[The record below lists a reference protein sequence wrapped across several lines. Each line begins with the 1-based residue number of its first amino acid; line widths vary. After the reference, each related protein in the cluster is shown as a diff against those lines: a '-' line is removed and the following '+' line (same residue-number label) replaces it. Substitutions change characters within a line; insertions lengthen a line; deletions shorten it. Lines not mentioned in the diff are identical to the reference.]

1 MKAFRILLFRV
12 ACVGVAVF
20 AVFVLFSF
28 TKNYSIVIPSSDQTQ
43 TARALPSN
51 SSHGKIVYL
60 DATKFFGSNL
70 SVLAGSI
77 IGKNILSQNPN
88 GPQLTNEQS
97 PIVLDQKQVTQDI
110 AAQVYTQAVKDLTI
124 YTEKDIT
131 RVLDTQSA
139 VAAYTQGLKT
149 ISNAYLEPFRNKDI
163 SVLAALVIRQND
175 NDARKILLSYA
186 DASQQA
192 LDELIKLPV
201 PDSWVTLHIELMN
214 IISESRYAALA
225 FLTIQNDPVRANIVA
240 QNYQSLAKRFMAF
253 TQVLNNKIK
262 QDHIIF

>member
-1 MKAFRILLFRV
+1 MKAFRILLF
-12 ACVGVAVF
+12 GVVCAGAAVF

-28 TKNYSIVIPSSDQTQ
+28 TKNYSIVISSDNQTQ
-43 TARALPSN
+43 AARSLPNN
-51 SSHGKIVYL
+51 SYGKIVYL

-88 GPQLTNEQS
+88 GPQLANAQS
-97 PIVLDQKQVTQDI
+97 PIVLNRKQVTQDI

-131 RVLDTQSA
+131 RVLDAQNA
-139 VAAYTQGLKT
+139 VAAYTQELKT

-163 SVLAALVIRQND
+163 SVLAALVIEQND

-201 PDSWVTLHIELMN
+201 PDSWVTLHLELMN

-240 QNYQSLAKRFMAF
+240 QNYQSLAKRFTAF
-253 TQVLNNKIK
+253 TQALNNKIK
-262 QDHIIF
+262 QDRIIF